1 MNVAESSIN
10 DFFSKQ
16 LTSFV
21 IPVYQRNYAWK
32 KENCEKLFDDILG
45 LIKTPQRKHY
55 LGTITYIWH
64 QDSLGQQFVI
74 IDGQQRVT
82 SLMLFLKALHKV
94 AVDNDFVRANIETFL
109 NFSGAKSSEGDMK
122 KQDYA

>member
-10 DFFSKQ
+10 DFFSTQ

-32 KENCEKLFDDILG
+32 KENCEKLFDDIWG
-45 LIKTPQRKHY
+45 LIKMPQRKHY

-74 IDGQQRVT
+74 AARYFAYAFSKSIAQR
-82 SLMLFLKALHKV
+82 
-94 AVDNDFVRANIETFL
+94 
-109 NFSGAKSSEGDMK
+109 GGG
-122 KQDYA
+122 